1 MITAQCKRRD
11 GHMPL
16 REHKDKN
23 EASEVSVPLA
33 GCAEQSCQG
42 HSGDLSFFLIS
53 GKSASFASP
62 GWCSSREA
70 KQAAWRQLDLP
81 STRAHDLDE
90 NINIKRCQVGCWLLV
105 WTFD

>member
-1 MITAQCKRRD
+1 
-11 GHMPL
+11 MPL

-53 GKSASFASP
+53 GESASFASP

>member
-53 GKSASFASP
+53 LGKVHHLLPQGGAAP
-62 GWCSSREA
+62 GRQSRLRGGN
-70 KQAAWRQLDLP
+70 WTCLP
-81 STRAHDLDE
+81 QEPMILMK
-90 NINIKRCQVGCWLLV
+90 ILM
-105 WTFD
+105 